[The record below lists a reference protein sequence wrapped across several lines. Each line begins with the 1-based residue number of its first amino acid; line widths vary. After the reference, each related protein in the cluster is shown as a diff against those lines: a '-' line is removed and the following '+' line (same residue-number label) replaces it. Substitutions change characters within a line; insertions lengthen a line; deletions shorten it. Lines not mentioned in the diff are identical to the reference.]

1 MARIVLEEYRSYVR
15 KYEAGTKDDDMNWT
29 DEQKALWQKLT
40 SPYTGNLL
48 YIDFWGMGCGPC
60 RSGMIEMRR
69 KVEAMKDE
77 PMRFLYVCDEK
88 HSPRDES
95 EKWMTENNIK
105 GEHIYVSHAEWTM
118 LETMFTFNSIP
129 HAVLAGKDGKV
140 IQNDFEI
147 HSCSIDDL
155 KAITAFK

>member
-1 MARIVLEEYRSYVR
+1 MLEEYRSYVR